1 MRDVVASQNKK
12 FSIEGNKMKKFS
24 SLCLALVLS
33 VSGLFNLNVN
43 AISFFNLD
51 KKGIAYTVADYQD
64 YYLYREIEIYFYGLL
79 VANGERKLAE
89 DYKWH
94 RHEFFKSL
102 KKSKVG
108 DIDEAIFE
116 MATNFF
122 KDKFKPDPFN
132 PAAVGIYALIFGKS
146 YGEAEE
152 ELIQYFASFGR
163 RRAMSL

>member
-1 MRDVVASQNKK
+1 MFARQNKK

-33 VSGLFNLNVN
+33 VSSLFNLNVN

-152 ELIQYFASFGR
+152 ELIQSFGR
-163 RRAMSL
+163 RRAISL

>member
-1 MRDVVASQNKK
+1 M
-12 FSIEGNKMKKFS
+12 EGNKMKKLS
-24 SLCLALVLS
+24 SLCLALALS
-33 VSGLFNLNVN
+33 ASSLFNLGVN

-51 KKGIAYTVADYQD
+51 KKGIVYTVTYYQD
-64 YYLYREIEIYFYGLL
+64 YYLYREIEIYFYDLL
-79 VANGERKLAE
+79 IDNGEGKLARE
-89 DYKWH
+89 YMGH

-122 KDKFKPDPFN
+122 EDKFKPYPFD

-146 YGEAEE
+146 YGVAEE
-152 ELIQYFASFGR
+152 ELIQSFGR
-163 RRAMSL
+163 RRAISL

>member
-1 MRDVVASQNKK
+1 
-12 FSIEGNKMKKFS
+12 MKKLS

-33 VSGLFNLNVN
+33 ASSLFSLGVN

-51 KKGIAYTVADYQD
+51 KKGIVYTVTYYQD

-89 DYKWH
+89 EYKWH